1 MMRNLAL
8 VVVILLAT
16 VAAGPVRSLPAT
28 GHGHALPATGHVH
41 ALPAAGHGSA
51 SPAPAKPTHA
61 LPVPPIP
68 PAHPPM
74 DQSAPVPD
82 LSASAPL
89 VVDPQRAQIGL
100 TDFRLRRYD
109 HSAGY
114 TPGSQFQTSEEK
126 RAIQTPGLRLRVPL
140 Q

>member
-1 MMRNLAL
+1 MMRQLPWAVL
-8 VVVILLAT
+8 ILLAT
-16 VAAGPVRSLPAT
+16 TAAGPVRPSSSA
-28 GHGHALPATGHVH
+28 GHGH
-41 ALPAAGHGSA
+41 S
-51 SPAPAKPTHA
+51 SPAPAKTAQA
-61 LPVPPIP
+61 LPVPPVP
-68 PAHPPM
+68 PAHPPT

-82 LSASAPL
+82 LSAAAPL
-89 VVDPQRAQIGL
+89 VPGPQGAQIGL
-100 TDFRLRRYD
+100 TDFRTHRYD